1 MMSIN
6 RRFSVAIRYA
16 GIIHCM
22 SINDGAFDRDLSS
35 DDFFANPYPIYQK
48 LRENAPVYW
57 SNVWNAWLL
66 TRYDDIAAHLRQP
79 LVFSSHGRVGALLDE
94 LPEPARSQVG
104 LLRQHYS
111 VGITHSDPPDHTR
124 LRALVSKSFTPVMIE
139 SLRPKVAA
147 LTERLIAQALSNSP
161 QPFDFMAEIAY
172 PLPAIVIAEMLGAP
186 ADDHHLLRKWAVD
199 VNNLHARA
207 SRPDPDVILATQA
220 GLADFRAYLADLIAQ
235 HRRHPQNDVLS
246 AMIAARDLG
255 DALSEDELIS
265 TCVTLF
271 VAGHE
276 TTTHALTNGLLTLLR
291 HPEQLQLLRERP
303 NLIPAAFE
311 ELLRYDTSVQRSS
324 RRITQDCVIDGH
336 NLRAGQKIIGL
347 LGAANRDPAH
357 FADPNQLDV
366 TRKAN
371 KHIAFGFGVHF
382 CLGAPLARLEAP
394 LVLAA
399 LLAHCPN
406 LKRDVSRPLHWRHD
420 VALRGLD
427 ALWLYA

>member
-1 MMSIN
+1 MLKDAELDDEL
-6 RRFSVAIRYA
+6 VAD
-16 GIIHCM
+16 
-22 SINDGAFDRDLSS
+22 S
-35 DDFFANPYPIYQK
+35 FFADPYPIYRK
-48 LRENAPVYW
+48 LREGSPVYW
-57 SNVWNAWLL
+57 SEAWQAWVL

-79 LVFSSHGRVGALLDE
+79 RVFSSHGRVGALLDQ

-104 LLRQHYS
+104 LLRRHYS

-124 LRALVSKSFTPVMIE
+124 LRGLVSKSFAPALIE
-139 SLRPKVAA
+139 SLRPKIAA
-147 LTERLIAQALSNSP
+147 LAQSLVAQAAQSP
-161 QPFDFMAEIAY
+161 NRRFDFMAEVAY

-186 ADDHHLLRKWAVD
+186 ASDHLLLRKWAVD

-235 HRRHPQNDVLS
+235 HRRQPQNDVLS
-246 AMIAARDLG
+246 AMIAARDMG
-255 DALSEDELIS
+255 DVLSEEELVS

-276 TTTHALTNGLLTLLR
+276 TTTHSLSNGLFALLR
-291 HPEQLQLLRERP
+291 HPDQLVLLRKNP
-303 NLIPAAFE
+303 ALIPAAFE
-311 ELLRYDTSVQRSS
+311 ELLRYDTSVQRSA
-324 RRITQDCVIDGH
+324 RRVTQDCVIGGRQI
-336 NLRAGQKIIGL
+336 RAGQRIVGL

-357 FADPNQLDV
+357 FADPDRLEV
-366 TRKAN
+366 TRQAN

-399 LLAHCPN
+399 LLAQLPHVQ
-406 LKRDVSRPLHWRHD
+406 LDETQPLHWRRD
-420 VALRGLD
+420 VALRGLES
-427 ALWLYA
+427 LWLSY